1 MSEDDIISEI
11 IKHEI
16 EITQAIIKGHKPI
29 EGDIYHDKRIRVIE
43 LREMLKNIKK

>member
-16 EITQAIIKGHKPI
+16 EITQAVIKGHKPT
-29 EGDIYHDKRIRVIE
+29 EGDIYHDRRIRLIE
-43 LREMLKNIKK
+43 LREMLEIFRK